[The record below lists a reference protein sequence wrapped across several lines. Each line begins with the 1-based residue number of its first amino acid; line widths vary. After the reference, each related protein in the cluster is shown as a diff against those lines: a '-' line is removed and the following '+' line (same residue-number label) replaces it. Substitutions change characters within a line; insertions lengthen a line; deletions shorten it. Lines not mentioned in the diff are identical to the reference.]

1 MTAQHPLE
9 RFTDRAQDYAKYRPG
24 YPPSALLKILAFAQ
38 ESLGQGMAPSS
49 PPLQVADIGAG
60 TGISSQL
67 LAAQG
72 AEVTAVEPNQAM
84 VEAAADSPAV
94 TWQIGQAE
102 ATGLTSQSVDVVT
115 CFQSFHWFRPEQALP
130 EFHRILRPGGSL
142 ALVWHD
148 RDTTQS
154 FTQALETLVQRVT
167 GNSYLNS
174 ENRRSV
180 ATVEASP
187 QFGPVQHSVYDYR
200 QVFDFDGLV
209 GRCRSSSY
217 IPKQGRTY
225 DDLMAGLRQ
234 IFQQWQSPHGT
245 VEILYKTHL
254 YLIRCKP

>member
-49 PPLQVADIGAG
+49 PPLRVADIGAG
-60 TGISSQL
+60 TGSSCRL
-67 LAAQG
+67 LAAQR

-102 ATGLTSQSVDVVT
+102 ATGLASLSVDVVT

-142 ALVWHD
+142 ALVWND
-148 RDTTQS
+148 RNSTRG
-154 FTQALETLVQRVT
+154 FTEALEALVQRIT
-167 GNSYLNS
+167 GNRYLNS

-180 ATVEASP
+180 AAVEAHP
-187 QFGPVQHSVYDYR
+187 RFGPIQHSTYDYR

-217 IPKQGRTY
+217 IPKQGPAY

-234 IFQQWQSPHGT
+234 IFRQWQSPQGT
-245 VEILYKTHL
+245 VEILYQTHL
-254 YLIRCKP
+254 YLAPCNH